1 MEKGNIKHITE
12 ILSEFHNQFPLLT
25 TVKQKKC
32 PVAVVFTHA
41 HVLHLNDLFA
51 CWNTSENA
59 VTKIDKSW
67 KKHDSQKQSRIPT
80 NVFVVVAVSTNCFCN
95 FF

>member
-12 ILSEFHNQFPLLT
+12 KLAEFHNQFALLT

-51 CWNTSENA
+51 YSNTSENA
-59 VTKIDKSW
+59 VAKIDKS
-67 KKHDSQKQSRIPT
+67 
-80 NVFVVVAVSTNCFCN
+80 
-95 FF
+95 